1 MKNKEKTLNTMFS
14 TIDKTMVIKQPKL
27 LKINN
32 NYNNNT
38 NNEII
43 NNQLKNEREKL
54 KQNIINENIKYSN
67 IKKPFENYSNF
78 DKKILNYHKYSFN
91 YIDYLLEK
99 FFQSKYISQPSDNLI
114 KQSNQKNFD
123 DLMKN
128 LEKNFEKFTN
138 KQKLFLSKN
147 KNIKNKNKII
157 KNENENIE
165 SEPLFKDENLYE
177 IFTKP
182 SLEKFGSIINSS
194 PDVQN
199 EILNEPDSNFY
210 REKIGYDLIKCLD
223 NKNLN
228 VPNKNFIES
237 ENKKFDRD
245 FICENK
251 KYFNIERNKIKCEN
265 EYENNICNNM
275 KKTVE
280 MQNKIFN
287 EIYENNKNLS
297 KIDFN
302 EDWFNFLDFIKKNM
316 IKNKMFENL
325 TISDLKILKL
335 PLDQLKN
342 KLNNN
347 DKNNNKIPIFQNE
360 NEINNIKNNKLNEI
374 DDEEKKINDD
384 IENVLLKY
392 GKDIQQF
399 KSQNKN
405 SFNNNNINDNIIEK
419 MWNETKNIENRTFY
433 NDNPYHY
440 GYNYEG
446 SSIDIKKF
454 ITKTTSFNNNNNN
467 NNNKNNIKNNKKK
480 ITKSSSKKIFKK
492 NLI

>member
-78 DKKILNYHKYSFN
+78 DKKLLNYHKYSFN

-147 KNIKNKNKII
+147 KNIKNKNKTI

-302 EDWFNFLDFIKKNM
+302 EDWFNFLDFIKYQ
-316 IKNKMFENL
+316 
-325 TISDLKILKL
+325 KI
-335 PLDQLKN
+335 
-342 KLNNN
+342 
-347 DKNNNKIPIFQNE
+347 DKK
-360 NEINNIKNNKLNEI
+360 
-374 DDEEKKINDD
+374 
-384 IENVLLKY
+384 
-392 GKDIQQF
+392 
-399 KSQNKN
+399 
-405 SFNNNNINDNIIEK
+405 
-419 MWNETKNIENRTFY
+419 
-433 NDNPYHY
+433 
-440 GYNYEG
+440 
-446 SSIDIKKF
+446 
-454 ITKTTSFNNNNNN
+454 
-467 NNNKNNIKNNKKK
+467 
-480 ITKSSSKKIFKK
+480 
-492 NLI
+492 